1 MRLRRATA
9 ARATAARATAAR
21 ATAAR
26 ATAARATAARATAAV
41 LVALMALAAT
51 GVPATAAP
59 SPTPSGTGAPDGG
72 DPDGGAPAGSLEAE
86 LATASRAYVDAQG
99 RLNQAQQR
107 QAELAKQVADSDR
120 RLAELTASAGVIAN
134 RTYRAGSAGALLT
147 VFNSVSPDEFVAR
160 ALSLHELA
168 EYDSRQLRELRDAK
182 AAAATQRAELDQQ
195 IAAARTQADEL
206 ARRKAQI
213 QQAVEITSGGPTSGV
228 AIPAPSA
235 DPAPR
240 NPDGSFPDERCS
252 EKDPT
257 TSGCLT
263 PRTLHALQQ
272 ARAAGFTHYTA
283 CFRQATW
290 GEHPLGRACDFAAD
304 PNGFGGIATGAS
316 RDYGNRLAGYL
327 IANADRLGVLY
338 VIWYHQVWTPAV
350 GWHYYR
356 GDGTPSGDHMN
367 HVHLSER

>member
-1 MRLRRATA
+1 MRLRRRLRRTVAVL
-9 ARATAARATAAR
+9 
-21 ATAAR
+21 
-26 ATAARATAARATAAV
+26 AAV
-41 LVALMALAAT
+41 VAFGAVTA
-51 GVPATAAP
+51 VPAAAAPTPAP
-59 SPTPSGTGAPDGG
+59 SPGAGNPDGA
-72 DPDGGAPAGSLEAE
+72 DPDGGAPGGSLQEQLSA
-86 LATASRAYVDAQG
+86 ATRAYVDAQG
-99 RLNQAQQR
+99 RLDQAQKR
-107 QAELAKQVADSDR
+107 QAELQAKLAEGEK

-134 RTYRAGSAGALLT
+134 RTYRAGPASTLLT
-147 VFNSVSPDEFVAR
+147 VFNSVSPDEFVER
-160 ALSLHELA
+160 ALSLRQLA
-168 EYDSRQLRELRDAK
+168 EYDSRQLKELKDLK
-182 AAAATQRAELDQQ
+182 ESATAQRAQLDQQ
-195 IAAARTQADEL
+195 IALAKTQAAEL

-213 QQAVEITSGGPTSGV
+213 QQAVDVTSGGPTTGV
-228 AIPAPSA
+228 VIPAPSA
-235 DPAPR
+235 EPAPR

-252 EKDPT
+252 VKDPT

-272 ARAAGFTHYTA
+272 ARLSGFTHYTA
-283 CFRQATW
+283 CYRQATW

-316 RDYGNRLAGYL
+316 RDYGNRLAGYF

-338 VIWYHQVWTPAV
+338 VIWYHQVWTPGV

>member
-1 MRLRRATA
+1 VPEVRKTMRLRRTV
-9 ARATAARATAAR
+9 
-21 ATAAR
+21 
-26 ATAARATAARATAAV
+26 AV
-41 LVALMALAAT
+41 LATMVALGAGTA
-51 GVPATAAP
+51 VPAAAAP
-59 SPTPSGTGAPDGG
+59 SPSPSPSVAADPN
-72 DPDGGAPAGSLEAE
+72 DPDGAPQPDTLQEA
-86 LATASRAYVDAQG
+86 LAAASRAYVDAQG
-99 RLNQAQQR
+99 RLDQAQKA
-107 QAELAKQVADSDR
+107 QADLTAKLAENDKK
-120 RLAELTASAGVIAN
+120 LAELSASADVIAN
-134 RTYRAGSAGALLT
+134 RTYRAGPTSTLLT

-160 ALSLHELA
+160 ALSLRELA
-168 EYDSRQLRELRDAK
+168 MYDNRQLSELRALKDS
-182 AAAATQRAELDQQ
+182 AASLHAQLDQQ
-195 IAAARTQADEL
+195 IAAAKTQAAEM

-213 QQAVEITSGGPTSGV
+213 QQAVDITSGGPTTGV
-228 AIPAPSA
+228 TIPAPSA
-235 DPAPR
+235 EPAPR
-240 NPDGSFPDERCS
+240 NPDGSFPDEKCS
-252 EKDPT
+252 VKDPT

-316 RDYGNRLAGYL
+316 RDYGNRLAAYF